1 MIVLFKRILNTT
13 ILCLALGLAGLI
25 LNNLLP
31 GMIEKSSL
39 IILLVSFFVLSLLVI
54 SVSFAGSSKNSESQ
68 TLFNFAAV
76 GVKFVLSVVIA
87 LLYFEAFKKSGLNN
101 ILLFF
106 VLYLTFTVYLLVVI
120 VKVLNIRSLKRG

>member
-13 ILCLALGLAGLI
+13 ILSLALALAGLI
-25 LNNLLP
+25 FNNMLP
-31 GMIEKSSL
+31 GIIDKSSL
-39 IILLVSFFVLSLLVI
+39 IILITSFYLMSLLVL
-54 SVSFAGSSKNSESQ
+54 SVSYAGSSKSSESQ

-76 GVKFVLSVVIA
+76 GIKFVLSAVIA
-87 LLYFEAFKKSGLNN
+87 LLFFEAFKKYGLNN